1 MLSQGNPNV
10 LLCLL
15 LSHSVVPERETN
27 GLLLP
32 GSGGAV
38 SCTAP
43 QHCHCVVPE
52 FSFKSNDKLHLHSGS
67 IIACGGKKKKKESIE
82 LVSNTFVGQ
91 NVPLLV

>member
-1 MLSQGNPNV
+1 M
-10 LLCLL
+10 
-15 LSHSVVPERETN
+15 VPERETN
-27 GLLLP
+27 GLQLP

-67 IIACGGKKKKKESIE
+67 IIACGDKKKKKKSIE
-82 LVSNTFVGQ
+82 LVSSNTFVGQ